1 MDYIK
6 SISEIRYKISEYK
19 NSGKS
24 IGLVPTMGALHKGH
38 VSLIEKSKQNCDIT
52 IVSVFVN
59 PIQFGP
65 NEDFHK
71 YPRPIEQDIRI
82 CEEAGVDILFNPT
95 VEEIIG
101 DNLKTFVD
109 INDLGSNLCGA
120 KRPGHFRGVAT
131 IVSKMFN
138 IIKPDKAF
146 FGKKDIQQLYIIKK
160 MVDDLNFDLEII
172 PCSIIR
178 EDDGLAMSSRNRYL
192 SEKERVDSLIIN
204 VALKKA
210 IKLIENGEIYSKNII
225 KFFENNISKIV
236 SAKIDYISVV
246 DKNMTNVEFVE
257 KGNILAVAVY
267 IGKTRLIDNHII
279 GEEICW

>member
-131 IVSKMFN
+131 IVSKLFN

>member
-131 IVSKMFN
+131 IVSKLFN

-178 EDDGLAMSSRNRYL
+178 EDNGLAMSSRNRYL

>member
-19 NSGKS
+19 NSSKS

-131 IVSKMFN
+131 IVSKLFN

>member
-82 CEEAGVDILFNPT
+82 CEESGVDILFNPT

-120 KRPGHFRGVAT
+120 KRQGHFRGVAT
-131 IVSKMFN
+131 IVSKLFN

-178 EDDGLAMSSRNRYL
+178 ENDGLAMSSRNRYL

-204 VALKKA
+204 IALKEA

>member
-160 MVDDLNFDLEII
+160 MVEDLNFDLEII

-204 VALKKA
+204 VALKEA

-246 DKNMTNVEFVE
+246 DNNMTNVEFVE
-257 KGNILAVAVY
+257 KGNILAIAVY

>member
-19 NSGKS
+19 NSSKS

-131 IVSKMFN
+131 IVSKLFN

-178 EDDGLAMSSRNRYL
+178 EDNGLAMSSRNRYL

>member
-1 MDYIK
+1 LDYIK

-19 NSGKS
+19 NSSKS

-131 IVSKMFN
+131 IVSKLFN

>member
-1 MDYIK
+1 
-6 SISEIRYKISEYK
+6 
-19 NSGKS
+19 
-24 IGLVPTMGALHKGH
+24 MGALHKGH

-160 MVDDLNFDLEII
+160 MVEDLNFDLEII

>member
-6 SISEIRYKISEYK
+6 SISEIRKKISVYK
-19 NSGKS
+19 KNNKS
-24 IGLVPTMGALHKGH
+24 IGFVPTMGALHKGH
-38 VSLIEKSKQNCDIT
+38 VSLIESSKNICDIT

-71 YPRPIEQDIRI
+71 YPRPIEQDMQI

-95 VEEIIG
+95 VDEIIG

-109 INDLGSNLCGA
+109 INDLGDNLCGA

-131 IVSKMFN
+131 IVSKLFN
-138 IIKPDKAF
+138 IISPNKAF

-160 MVDDLNFDLEII
+160 MVEDLNFDLEII

-178 EDDGLAMSSRNRYL
+178 EADGLAMSSRNRYL
-192 SEKERVDSLIIN
+192 SEKERKDSLVIN
-204 VALKKA
+204 KTLKEA
-210 IKLIENGEIYSKNII
+210 VKLIENGESNSKNII
-225 KFFENNISKIV
+225 KFFENNINKIG

-246 DKNMTNVEFVE
+246 DKNMKNVELVE
-257 KGNILAVAVY
+257 TENIIAIAVY